1 MDFDY
6 RTSLPSI
13 CTPVT
18 MGAVV
23 SIHECKGKQEASSA
37 LPLQGTEYWQRGGN
51 ETGNLPLL
59 CGAKLR

>member
-23 SIHECKGKQEASSA
+23 SIHECKGKQGASSA
-37 LPLQGTEYWQRGGN
+37 LPLQAPGQLA
-51 ETGNLPLL
+51 TG
-59 CGAKLR
+59 R